1 MTEPLPEKMRPF
13 AEEPMLSAVVTG
25 KAIAHQRC
33 GRRRYHRICP
43 GDTIGFV
50 PGLGWCCEWC
60 AT

>member
-1 MTEPLPEKMRPF
+1 
-13 AEEPMLSAVVTG
+13 MLSAVVTG